1 MSLTSKSVRLGVAGL
16 GRAFVLMLPTFR
28 ADPRVRLA
36 AAAAPR
42 GESRQAFERE
52 FGGRGHASVEDLAA
66 DPEVDAVYIATPH
79 QMHADHVTA
88 LARAGKHVLVDKP
101 LAVSL
106 EDADAMVEAARSARV
121 HLIVGPSHSFD
132 PPVALARSIIES
144 GQLGA
149 VRMVHAFNYTD
160 FLYRPRRPE
169 ELRTE
174 EGGGVLF
181 SQGVHQID
189 IVRLLCG
196 GRATQVT
203 AMTGAWDPDRPTE
216 GAYSALIGFEC
227 GAFASLTY
235 SGYAHFDSDVWMDNV
250 TELGA
255 DKDPT
260 AYGKARRVLQGLDA
274 EAETRLKS
282 TRTYGASCDL
292 PEATHHEHFGPII
305 VSCDR
310 GDLRLTPDGVE
321 IFGDTER
328 RFVVAPL
335 SDVPR
340 KSVIDALVA
349 AVCDDIAPPQ
359 TGAWGRA
366 SLEVCHAILRSAETG
381 AQVPLVRQCGVESKV
396 QQITEGDTP

>member
-1 MSLTSKSVRLGVAGL
+1 MTSEPVRLGVAGL

-28 ADPRVRLA
+28 ADPRVRLS

-42 GESRQAFERE
+42 EESRQAFVQE
-52 FGGRGHASVEDLAA
+52 FGGRGHASVEALAE

-79 QMHADHVTA
+79 QLHADHVA
-88 LARAGKHVLVDKP
+88 AVARAGKHVMVDKP
-101 LAVSL
+101 LAVSM
-106 EDADAMVEAARSARV
+106 EDADAMVDAARAAGV

-132 PPVALARSIIES
+132 APVALARSIIES
-144 GQLGA
+144 GDLGA

-216 GAYSALIGFEC
+216 GAYSALIGFES

-235 SGYAHFDSDVWMDNV
+235 SGYAHFDSDIWMDEV
-250 TELGA
+250 AELGA
-255 DKDPT
+255 DKDPA
-260 AYGKARRVLQGLDA
+260 AYGKARRALQGLDA
-274 EAETRLKS
+274 AAEAKLKS
-282 TRTYGASCDL
+282 TRTYGTGSDL
-292 PEATHHEHFGPII
+292 PRATHHEHFGPII

-321 IFGDTER
+321 VFGDTER
-328 RFVVAPL
+328 RFVAAPL
-335 SDVPR
+335 GDVPR
-340 KSVIDALVA
+340 KTVIDALVA
-349 AVCDDIAPPQ
+349 AVRDDIAPPQ

-366 SLEVCHAILRSAETG
+366 SLEVCHAILRSAKT
-381 AQVPLVRQCGVESKV
+381 AAPVRLMRQCGIKPQERDMS
-396 QQITEGDTP
+396 EGDIA